1 MIMIICIHK
10 KDTLQILVDNK
21 QQSPN
26 LGLPVKSYIQLIRL
40 IINKEATTIS
50 VLQIYE

>member
-10 KDTLQILVDNK
+10 KDTLQMMAKNK

-26 LGLPVKSYIQLIRL
+26 LSKAVEITTQ
-40 IINKEATTIS
+40 ATTFCMAYYQRYL
-50 VLQIYE
+50 VR